1 MTNSNFNTLLEKTY
15 SSIESALEKQDID
28 CEYAHNV
35 LTIELQHHPFII
47 TPQSALSQ
55 LWLATKT
62 QGFHFDFQA
71 NHWYCSKHQITLEAL
86 LSKELTKLAG
96 KPIILEINLEQ

>member
-1 MTNSNFNTLLEKTY
+1 MTNSEFTTLLEKTY
-15 SSIESALEKQDID
+15 SSIEKSLEQQDID

-35 LTIELQHHPFII
+35 LTIEYQYHPFIL

-71 NHWYCSKHQITLEAL
+71 NHWYCSKHLTTLDDL

-96 KPIILEINLEQ
+96 KRIIVEINIE